1 VRYEIEAGGRLRRV
15 TVDRTGGTFAVAI
28 DGRLHYVDAVR
39 IDAHRL
45 SLIVDSPVSAG
56 AQAPDAVSTGGHQT
70 GAPEHAVYET
80 VLAPESGTGRLV
92 ARVGVVPVTV
102 SMTGHRLGT
111 AGAAALRSGPLRIVA
126 PMPGKIVRVL
136 VRVGDRVEARQPL
149 VVIEAMKMENELR
162 SDREGRVAEIQ
173 AREGT
178 TVESGASLV
187 VIQ

>member
-1 VRYEIEAGGRLRRV
+1 VRYEIEAGGRVRRV
-15 TVDRTGGTFAVAI
+15 TVDRTGGTFAVTI
-28 DGRLHYVDAVR
+28 DGRVRQVDAVR

-45 SLIVDSPVSAG
+45 SLIVDSPVSAESQDPDG
-56 AQAPDAVSTGGHQT
+56 ASTGGHRA
-70 GAPEHAVYET
+70 GSEHAIYET
-80 VLAPESGTGRLV
+80 VLAPESGTGRLIV
-92 ARVGVVPVTV
+92 RIGVVPVTV

-111 AGAAALRSGPLRIVA
+111 TGAAALRSGPLRIVA

-136 VRVGDRVEARQPL
+136 VRVGDRVHPRQPI

-162 SDREGRVAEIQ
+162 ADRDGTVAEIQ

-178 TVESGASLV
+178 TVESGATLV